1 MGDRAPRHPTGPAAG
16 SAAAGRASQRTARR
30 AAEQRRCRQVFR
42 QAIRDARAAGA
53 HAISMQNGALHRVC
67 ERYQENTVQ
76 LLNRNNKQTIG
87 VVNKQKTNSW
97 VLNKQLAWSSHRG
110 LQKPFLMSVW
120 TKFGYLSAPVMTII
134 HKKTKKLPQKAKKRR
149 FTFSKQRRK
158 FLTTFPLRRLCA
170 APANFCP
177 KPHARVRAAR
187 ATAEAVPAIGRGG
200 RSLD

>member
-1 MGDRAPRHPTGPAAG
+1 MPLSSIPH
-16 SAAAGRASQRTARR
+16 S
-30 AAEQRRCRQVFR
+30 
-42 QAIRDARAAGA
+42 
-53 HAISMQNGALHRVC
+53 RVC

-177 KPHARVRAAR
+177 KPHHFTKNGQKNTVRTENKHSCLWTMNNVQR
-187 ATAEAVPAIGRGG
+187 WEKQKVNVTTP
-200 RSLD
+200 L

>member
-1 MGDRAPRHPTGPAAG
+1 MASWRPHRSRIVASLPTLLMSLDSPASCSQGTHG
-16 SAAAGRASQRTARR
+16 SASVFWQWFKLRSAS
-30 AAEQRRCRQVFR
+30 
-42 QAIRDARAAGA
+42 G
-53 HAISMQNGALHRVC
+53 GPHRVS
-67 ERYQENTVQ
+67 ERSALNTVQ

-87 VVNKQKTNSW
+87 VV
-97 VLNKQLAWSSHRG
+97 NKQLAWSSHRG

-177 KPHARVRAAR
+177 KPHHFTKNGQKNTVR
-187 ATAEAVPAIGRGG
+187 TENKH
-200 RSLD
+200 SCL

>member
-1 MGDRAPRHPTGPAAG
+1 MTLTLTLALAHVLVCFWERPPVALEVAV
-16 SAAAGRASQRTARR
+16 
-30 AAEQRRCRQVFR
+30 EVFPGWCSWLP
-42 QAIRDARAAGA
+42 QKK
-53 HAISMQNGALHRVC
+53 QCRVC

-177 KPHARVRAAR
+177 KPHHFTKNGQKNTVR
-187 ATAEAVPAIGRGG
+187 TENKH
-200 RSLD
+200 SCL

>member
-1 MGDRAPRHPTGPAAG
+1 MWTL
-16 SAAAGRASQRTARR
+16 Q
-30 AAEQRRCRQVFR
+30 
-42 QAIRDARAAGA
+42 
-53 HAISMQNGALHRVC
+53 
-67 ERYQENTVQ
+67 YQENTVQ

-87 VVNKQKTNSW
+87 VV
-97 VLNKQLAWSSHRG
+97 NKQLAWSSHRG

-177 KPHARVRAAR
+177 KPHHFTKNGQKNTVRTENKHSCLWTMNNVQR
-187 ATAEAVPAIGRGG
+187 WEKQKVNVTTP
-200 RSLD
+200 L

>member
-1 MGDRAPRHPTGPAAG
+1 MAIQRVPALRPPILTRHAL
-16 SAAAGRASQRTARR
+16 ASQRVPTLR
-30 AAEQRRCRQVFR
+30 APIDVSSASQ
-42 QAIRDARAAGA
+42 
-53 HAISMQNGALHRVC
+53 LPLLRVC

-177 KPHARVRAAR
+177 KPHHFTKNGQKNTVR
-187 ATAEAVPAIGRGG
+187 TENKH
-200 RSLD
+200 SCL

>member
-1 MGDRAPRHPTGPAAG
+1 MRLISEPRPAP
-16 SAAAGRASQRTARR
+16 SS
-30 AAEQRRCRQVFR
+30 RRCGSESQILTNPKRGTITTLQHTQKVP
-42 QAIRDARAAGA
+42 
-53 HAISMQNGALHRVC
+53 HMNRVC

-134 HKKTKKLPQKAKKRR
+134 HKKTKKLRQNAKNDVLR
-149 FTFSKQRRK
+149 FRNS
-158 FLTTFPLRRLCA
+158 A
-170 APANFCP
+170 DNA
-177 KPHARVRAAR
+177 
-187 ATAEAVPAIGRGG
+187 
-200 RSLD
+200 